1 MKLTTLTKVTRWTIC
16 LAAIALACFAW
27 HHNKGHLLTAAGIFA
42 VGLCVE
48 WEKKEDR
55 L

>member
-16 LAAIALACFAW
+16 LGAILLACFAW
-27 HHNKGHLLTAAGIFA
+27 ERNKGHLITAAGIFA

-48 WEKKEDR
+48 WKEKEDR